1 MNHHPHSPHNRSADR
16 GAASSW
22 AIALFAALVASVLVL
37 GVMLAILMDGD
48 EATATAG
55 SDAVVTTTSAVSVTS
70 TSTAAPAT
78 TDSSAP
84 APTTTFGEVFSD
96 ADDAVNGAA
105 APTPTGLQPLG
116 LRGMGLVEYG
126 MTVAEAEAVLEATLD
141 FGAPASEGCFY
152 ASDPTDVNSPL
163 FMVITETADPTDGTI
178 VRIDLGEI
186 HNTRS
191 GIHFGSTKAEVIAAY
206 GDRIVA
212 SPHPYGS
219 GPGSEYL
226 TFVPTDPADADHR
239 LIMETSDDRVVGI
252 RSGLLP
258 QVEWTEGCA

>member
-1 MNHHPHSPHNRSADR
+1 MRSVNHNARSPRNRSDDR

-22 AIALFAALVASVLVL
+22 AIAIFSALVASVLVF

-48 EATATAG
+48 EATATAT
-55 SDAVVTTTSAVSVTS
+55 ATVTS
-70 TSTAAPAT
+70 TAGPASAE
-78 TDSSAP
+78 SSAP
-84 APTTTFGEVFSD
+84 APTTTIGEVFSD
-96 ADDAVNGAA
+96 ADDAENSAA

-126 MTVAEAEAVLEATLD
+126 MTVAEAEAVLAATLD
-141 FGAPASEGCFY
+141 FGAPASEGCYY

-163 FMVITETADPTDGTI
+163 FMVITETANPTDGTI

-191 GIHFGSTKAEVIAAY
+191 GIHVGSTKAEVIAAY

-239 LIMETSDDRVVGI
+239 LIMETSADRVVGI